1 MGKYITVDGGTT
13 NTRIRLIDNG
23 VLADEVKI
31 KLGAGAKDSRR
42 LADAVKE
49 GIETIIERAKCGK
62 EDITAILAAGMITSE
77 FGIYN
82 VPHICAPVG
91 IKDLSNAIKTV
102 TLPEIT
108 DIPINFIPGVKKNG
122 TELGEVDMM
131 RGEECEF
138 FGISSLLHTEKNSL
152 TVLPGSHAKIIASDA
167 DGRIADFSTSLSGE
181 LIAAISSGTILSDA
195 INLNIEKHD
204 EEYLKKGYEYCSK
217 NGINEALFKVRI
229 LKNLFGADEKSRY
242 SFFIGAILCADVKKI
257 AKSPQKN
264 VYVGGKRQ
272 IKNAFCDLLTAF
284 TDKMVVCAPDDAVD
298 MSVSYGMICI
308 YESKEST
315 L

>member
-1 MGKYITVDGGTT
+1 M
-13 NTRIRLIDNG
+13 IDNG

-42 LADAVKE
+42 LAAAVKE

-102 TLPEIT
+102 TLPEIS
-108 DIPINFIPGVKKNG
+108 DIPINFIPGVKKHG

-138 FGISSLLHTEKNSL
+138 FGISNLLHT
-152 TVLPGSHAKIIASDA
+152 
-167 DGRIADFSTSLSGE
+167 
-181 LIAAISSGTILSDA
+181 
-195 INLNIEKHD
+195 
-204 EEYLKKGYEYCSK
+204 
-217 NGINEALFKVRI
+217 
-229 LKNLFGADEKSRY
+229 
-242 SFFIGAILCADVKKI
+242 
-257 AKSPQKN
+257 
-264 VYVGGKRQ
+264 
-272 IKNAFCDLLTAF
+272 
-284 TDKMVVCAPDDAVD
+284 
-298 MSVSYGMICI
+298 
-308 YESKEST
+308 
-315 L
+315 